1 MNLSRIN
8 EWLATKSPEEIIE
21 WGLGIAHRPIL
32 TTNFRPLSQVLL
44 HAVVEQDKS
53 IPVIW
58 VDSGYNTSYT
68 YRHAVKTIE
77 KLDLNMDIFTPKQT
91 PGFRDVIMGIP
102 QPDTTAHREFTEQ
115 VKLEPFRRAIESH
128 DPDVWFT
135 NLRKGQ
141 TAFRD
146 GLNIVSQT
154 KDGIIKICPFFYW
167 TDEEMIAYIKKHDL
181 ESEERYYDPTKVHE
195 NRECG
200 LHT

>member
-1 MNLSRIN
+1 MNLEEIN
-8 EWLATKSPEEIIE
+8 TRLASKSPDEIIQ
-21 WGLGIAHRPIL
+21 WALGIAERPIL

-44 HAVVEQDKS
+44 HAVVQQDKT

-77 KLDLNMDIFTPKQT
+77 KLELNVDIFTPKQT
-91 PGFRDVIMGIP
+91 PGFRDVVMGIP
-102 QPDTTAHREFTEQ
+102 QPNTSEHKEFTEQ
-115 VKLEPFRRAIESH
+115 VKLEPFRRAIDSH
-128 DPDVWFT
+128 APDVWFT

-146 GLNIVSQT
+146 GLDIVT
-154 KDGIIKICPFFYW
+154 KTRDGILKICPFFYW
-167 TDEEMIAYIKKHDL
+167 SDEEMQAYIDEHNL
-181 ESEERYYDPTKVHE
+181 ESEERYFDPTKVYN